1 MKMFAQEKVY
11 KLLEDLHKD
20 GKVKVTTSE
29 LADRLSI
36 SRQVASHYLNRLNE
50 EGKIVKIK
58 TKPVYWKIN
67 IEDKRENIKVTNVFE
82 NFIGYNGSQRKMIE
96 SCIAAVK
103 YPPNGL
109 SILLTGKSG
118 VGKSFL
124 ANLIYRYS
132 KEEGII
138 SDNAPFVILN
148 CADYANNPEL
158 LSSILFGHKK
168 GAFTGANENKDGLI
182 QVANGGFLFLD
193 EVHRLSSE
201 NQEKLFLFID
211 SGKYKPVGENKEW
224 KASEVRFIFATTE
237 NPNDVLLDTLKRRI
251 QVSLNISS
259 FKERPLIE
267 KVQLII
273 NSYHD
278 EAMRIKKNLI
288 LRGNVISKIISE
300 NFEGNMGKI
309 KNIAKLSCAEEY
321 RRQEKQDKIFINLES
336 LEFGIQINEE
346 KESKYEDIEI
356 YWDKPYF
363 LNNIV
368 DEDLEY
374 FFINIF
380 SKIINSE
387 NYVDEI
393 ARIKINLHK
402 MSKLILNNEYTYS
415 SDIEYIRN
423 KFMILW
429 DEIIIDKYGLINSRM
444 IANAVFSIYM
454 YLQKNIYINI
464 EGEEEVYS
472 ILNNYFHRTLYVSN
486 KFIELIEDKIN
497 VSNRIFEI
505 LLCIFLSDYVNEKI
519 TLKGLLLAHGKSTAS
534 SIQSVVNKIYEN
546 YIFEAIDMPIETTVS
561 EIVKET
567 KKFIKNQNTS
577 KGLILLVDTGSLSK
591 MYSSIKNEIEGELL
605 IINNLTTSIAL
616 DIGNKMIQN
625 IMFKDIAQKAS
636 EEYKISTQYFEGF
649 SQNKNII
656 ISCMSGI
663 GVSEQIKFIMERYLK
678 SDELDILVVEYREI
692 KKAVKDGCIK
702 KISNTKL
709 IISTIDLPKSILI
722 PSINIYDIL
731 DINGTK
737 KLYRNLTPYINKND
751 FDEMMEEL
759 LKFFSTEGV
768 AGKLNLLNSN
778 IVIKEVEKVII
789 KYGDYYNI
797 NFDGKFKLNLYMHIS
812 LMIERILL
820 SSRDSIEYE
829 LEDLDEKEEEFFIL
843 TKSFFQQIEMKF
855 NIILDNYEISLLYE
869 MFKKYI

>member
-11 KLLEDLHKD
+11 KLLQDLYKD
-20 GKVKVTTSE
+20 GKGKVTTSE
-29 LADRLSI
+29 LADKLSI
-36 SRQVASHYLNRLNE
+36 SRQVASHYLNRLSE
-50 EGKIVKIK
+50 EKKVVKIK

-67 IEDKRENIKVTNVFE
+67 IEDKKESIKVTNVFE
-82 NFIGYNGSQRKMIE
+82 NFIGYNGSQRKMVE

-124 ANLIYRYS
+124 ANLIYKYS

-138 SDNAPFVILN
+138 PDDAPFVILN

-168 GAFTGANENKDGLI
+168 GAFTGANENKDGII
-182 QVANGGFLFLD
+182 QAANGGFLFLD

-211 SGKYKPVGENKEW
+211 SGKYKPVGENKVW
-224 KASEVRFIFATTE
+224 RTSKVRFIFATTE
-237 NPNDVLLDTLKRRI
+237 NPDDVLLDTLKRRI

-273 NSYHD
+273 SAYHD
-278 EAMRIKKNLI
+278 EAIRIKKNLI

-321 RRQEKQDKIFINLES
+321 RRQEKQDKIIINVES
-336 LEFGIQINEE
+336 LEFGIKISEE
-346 KESKYEDIEI
+346 EESKYGDIEI

-363 LNNIV
+363 INNII
-368 DEDLEY
+368 DEDLKY

-380 SKIINSE
+380 QKIISSE
-387 NYVDEI
+387 NNVNEI
-393 ARIKINLHK
+393 EKIRINLHK
-402 MSKLILNNEYTYS
+402 LSKLIINNEYTYS

-423 KFMILW
+423 KFISLW
-429 DEIIIDKYGLINSRM
+429 DKIIIDKYGLVNSK
-444 IANAVFSIYM
+444 IITNDVFSIYV

-472 ILNNYFHRTLYVSN
+472 ILNKHFHRALYISNRFLELSEDKMNFSN
-486 KFIELIEDKIN
+486 KIFKI
-497 VSNRIFEI
+497 I
-505 LLCIFLSDYVNEKI
+505 LCILLSDYINEKI

-534 SIQSVVNKIYEN
+534 SIQSVANKIYEN

-561 EIVKET
+561 EIVNET
-567 KKFIKNQNTS
+567 KKFIKNQDTS

-625 IMFKDIAQKAS
+625 IMFKDIAQKAD
-636 EEYKISTQYFEGF
+636 ENYKISTQYFEGF

-663 GVSEQIKFIMERYLK
+663 GVSEQIKCIMKRYLK

-692 KKAVKDGCIK
+692 KQTVKDGSIK

-731 DINGTK
+731 DVSGMK

-759 LKFFSTEGV
+759 LKFFSKEGV
-768 AGKLNLLNSN
+768 AEKLTLLNSN
-778 IVIKEVEKVII
+778 VVIKEVEKVVV
-789 KYGDYYNI
+789 KYSDYYNI

-820 SSRDSIEYE
+820 SNRDSIEYE
-829 LEDLDEKEEEFFIL
+829 LGDLDEKEEEFFIL
-843 TKSFFQQIEMKF
+843 TKSFFQHIEMKF

-869 MFKKYI
+869 ICKQYI

>member
-278 EAMRIKKNLI
+278 
-288 LRGNVISKIISE
+288 
-300 NFEGNMGKI
+300 
-309 KNIAKLSCAEEY
+309 
-321 RRQEKQDKIFINLES
+321 
-336 LEFGIQINEE
+336 
-346 KESKYEDIEI
+346 
-356 YWDKPYF
+356 
-363 LNNIV
+363 
-368 DEDLEY
+368 
-374 FFINIF
+374 
-380 SKIINSE
+380 
-387 NYVDEI
+387 
-393 ARIKINLHK
+393 
-402 MSKLILNNEYTYS
+402 
-415 SDIEYIRN
+415 
-423 KFMILW
+423 
-429 DEIIIDKYGLINSRM
+429 
-444 IANAVFSIYM
+444 
-454 YLQKNIYINI
+454 
-464 EGEEEVYS
+464 
-472 ILNNYFHRTLYVSN
+472 
-486 KFIELIEDKIN
+486 
-497 VSNRIFEI
+497 
-505 LLCIFLSDYVNEKI
+505 
-519 TLKGLLLAHGKSTAS
+519 
-534 SIQSVVNKIYEN
+534 
-546 YIFEAIDMPIETTVS
+546 
-561 EIVKET
+561 
-567 KKFIKNQNTS
+567 
-577 KGLILLVDTGSLSK
+577 
-591 MYSSIKNEIEGELL
+591 
-605 IINNLTTSIAL
+605 
-616 DIGNKMIQN
+616 
-625 IMFKDIAQKAS
+625 
-636 EEYKISTQYFEGF
+636 
-649 SQNKNII
+649 
-656 ISCMSGI
+656 
-663 GVSEQIKFIMERYLK
+663 
-678 SDELDILVVEYREI
+678 
-692 KKAVKDGCIK
+692 
-702 KISNTKL
+702 
-709 IISTIDLPKSILI
+709 
-722 PSINIYDIL
+722 
-731 DINGTK
+731 
-737 KLYRNLTPYINKND
+737 
-751 FDEMMEEL
+751 
-759 LKFFSTEGV
+759 
-768 AGKLNLLNSN
+768 
-778 IVIKEVEKVII
+778 
-789 KYGDYYNI
+789 
-797 NFDGKFKLNLYMHIS
+797 
-812 LMIERILL
+812 
-820 SSRDSIEYE
+820 
-829 LEDLDEKEEEFFIL
+829 
-843 TKSFFQQIEMKF
+843 
-855 NIILDNYEISLLYE
+855 
-869 MFKKYI
+869 